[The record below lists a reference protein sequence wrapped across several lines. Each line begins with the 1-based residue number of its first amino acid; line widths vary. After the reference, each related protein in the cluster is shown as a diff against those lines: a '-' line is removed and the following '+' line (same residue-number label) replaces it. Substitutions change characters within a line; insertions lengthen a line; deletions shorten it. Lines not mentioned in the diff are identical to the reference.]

1 MSLKWRPVKITRP
14 TTTNDTG
21 KKTKTRSFLPLSPI
35 IYSYRNICLQLL
47 NFFQG
52 DAGDSLT
59 YHNGMMFSTKDRDN
73 DKNNGWP
80 NCAKQ
85 WKGAWWFNSCHY
97 SNLNGQ
103 YLKED
108 ARSWSGISWYYF
120 TNDERSF
127 KNTEMKIRPT
137 QF

>member
-1 MSLKWRPVKITRP
+1 METRGAYP
-14 TTTNDTG
+14 SYLNQRHRQKDEN
-21 KKTKTRSFLPLSPI
+21 KKLSSAFPI

-73 DKNNGWP
+73 DKDDGW
-80 NCAKQ
+80 NCAEQ

-97 SNLNGQ
+97 SDLNGQ
-103 YLKED
+103 YLQED
-108 ARSWSGISWYYF
+108 ARSWSGISWYHF
-120 TNDERSF
+120 KNDRRSF
-127 KNTEMKIRPT
+127 KNTEMKILPT